1 MNSWPSAV
9 IRLSSKTQE
18 KKNNHQTQQLAQ
30 NIKLLYL
37 SVLKNIL
44 EPFSSMLLKVKAKIL
59 TDMEILLISSSK
71 TAPGH
76 PVTLLGC
83 PSLRFCGMWQAQ
95 GYFRD
100 VCVQLKI
107 KWGTNLKQEAEIAN
121 IIFLFF
127 PPPKRHCFSILF
139 EIQRPYLLRI
149 TQL

>member
-1 MNSWPSAV
+1 
-9 IRLSSKTQE
+9 
-18 KKNNHQTQQLAQ
+18 
-30 NIKLLYL
+30 
-37 SVLKNIL
+37 
-44 EPFSSMLLKVKAKIL
+44 MLLKVKAKIS

-100 VCVQLKI
+100 VRVQLKI

-127 PPPKRHCFSILF
+127 PPQEALF
-139 EIQRPYLLRI
+139 FNSL
-149 TQL
+149 